1 MQAAGWSQRYRTHF
15 FSVTGCIP
23 TRFHFSRLPTGCIFA
38 DRCPVMQPEC
48 QKSPPALRELS
59 DGRRV
64 ACHFV
69 EEKEGTVQN
78 TLTGGLEMIN
88 VLV

>member
-1 MQAAGWSQRYRTHF
+1 
-15 FSVTGCIP
+15 
-23 TRFHFSRLPTGCIFA
+23 
-38 DRCPVMQPEC
+38 MQPEC
-48 QKSPPALRELS
+48 QKSPPALQELC

-88 VLV
+88 VLT